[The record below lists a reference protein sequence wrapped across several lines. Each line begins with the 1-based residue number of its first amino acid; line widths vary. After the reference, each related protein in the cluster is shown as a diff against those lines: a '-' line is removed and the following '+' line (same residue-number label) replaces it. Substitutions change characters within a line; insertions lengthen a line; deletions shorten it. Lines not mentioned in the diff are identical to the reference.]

1 MSESYFEKNYEE
13 LGFTDY
19 FMFGKVMED
28 PKLCHDVLECLL
40 QKPVDEI
47 IDNQR
52 DDDSCQS
59 GTTFLSLA
67 DNVPEIYGQRS

>member
-40 QKPVDEI
+40 QKPIGEI

-52 DDDSCQS
+52 EKEFRYTKD
-59 GTTFLSLA
+59 GKI
-67 DNVPEIYGQRS
+67 PEGIIMLYDYI